1 MFVSSGWGCS
11 VLMYAVIKPKYQSSI
26 SEDTLRKIE
35 KSCAETA
42 DMAFRPVYCPFCRA
56 HIVDVFEDIV
66 GHFALKCQKCKG
78 VVPINT
84 AYFRRMKRLNE
95 GRKASLDNHTN
106 QYQTL

>member
-1 MFVSSGWGCS
+1 MSVSSGWGCS

-35 KSCAETA
+35 KSCDET
-42 DMAFRPVYCPFCRA
+42 

-84 AYFRRMKRLNE
+84 AYFRRMKQAER
-95 GRKASLDNHTN
+95 RKKGFLR
-106 QYQTL
+106 

>member
-1 MFVSSGWGCS
+1 MSVSSGWGCS

-56 HIVDVFEDIV
+56 EKELGRYWCRLTNDMLYCPEMK
-66 GHFALKCQKCKG
+66 GLPECCPLKEEK
-78 VVPINT
+78 
-84 AYFRRMKRLNE
+84 E
-95 GRKASLDNHTN
+95 
-106 QYQTL
+106 

>member
-1 MFVSSGWGCS
+1 MSVSSGWGCS
-11 VLMYAVIKPKYQSSI
+11 ALMYAVIKPKYQSSI

-84 AYFRRMKRLNE
+84 AYFRRMKQAER
-95 GRKASLDNHTN
+95 RKKGFPR
-106 QYQTL
+106 